1 MASKADIGDAMPRK
15 RLNQKWRLSDTGDQD
30 DVIVLITGSNTG
42 IGFEMAMEFA
52 GKGAEVILGCR
63 SLQRA
68 EGAKERIL
76 ERHPEG
82 RVHLLELDLAD
93 LKSVERA
100 AAEVMASF
108 PHLDLLIN
116 NAGVMIPPR
125 GTTADGFE
133 LQVGTNH
140 LGHFALTAHLL
151 PHLEKASKPR
161 VVTVSSIAHTMGR
174 LDLANMHG
182 EGKRYDK
189 WGQYGRSKLAN
200 LMFALELNRR
210 LNANGSH
217 VVSLASHPGYAN
229 TSLQRHSLMWR
240 IFNTVA
246 LSPERGA
253 AATVF
258 AATEAEALDHPYWGP
273 VGPLEAWG
281 WTGRANVS
289 KRAQRLDDA
298 AALWAWSEKVT
309 GVSFPL

>member
-1 MASKADIGDAMPRK
+1 
-15 RLNQKWRLSDTGDQD
+15 
-30 DVIVLITGSNTG
+30 
-42 IGFEMAMEFA
+42 
-52 GKGAEVILGCR
+52 
-63 SLQRA
+63 
-68 EGAKERIL
+68 
-76 ERHPEG
+76 
-82 RVHLLELDLAD
+82 
-93 LKSVERA
+93 
-100 AAEVMASF
+100 MASF

-151 PHLEKASKPR
+151 PHLEKAPKPR

>member
-1 MASKADIGDAMPRK
+1 MSALINGDAMPRK
-15 RLNQKWRLSDTGDQD
+15 RLKQKWRLSDTAPQD
-30 DVIVLITGSNTG
+30 GVIVLITGSNSG
-42 IGFEMAMEFA
+42 IGFEMAMELA
-52 GKGAEVILGCR
+52 GKGAEVILACR
-63 SLQRA
+63 SIERA
-68 EGAKERIL
+68 EGAQKRIL
-76 ERHPEG
+76 GRHQDG
-82 RVHLLELDLAD
+82 MVHLLELDLAD

-100 AAEVMASF
+100 ATEVMATF
-108 PHLDLLIN
+108 PRLDVLIN

-125 GTTADGFE
+125 STTNDGFE

-151 PHLEKASKPR
+151 PHLEKAEKPR
-161 VVTVSSIAHTMGR
+161 IVTVSSIAHTMGR
-174 LDLANMHG
+174 LDLSNMHG

-210 LNANGSH
+210 LKASGSH

-240 IFNTVA
+240 MLNTVA

-258 AATEAEALDHPYWGP
+258 AATESEALGHPYWGP

-281 WTGRANVS
+281 WTGRANIS
-289 KRAQRLDDA
+289 KRAQAIDDA
-298 AALWAWSEKVT
+298 TALWTWSETAT
-309 GVSFPL
+309 GVPFTV

>member
-1 MASKADIGDAMPRK
+1 MPRK
-15 RLNQKWRLSDTGDQD
+15 RLKQKWRLSDTSAQEGT
-30 DVIVLITGSNTG
+30 VVLITGSNCG
-42 IGFEMAMEFA
+42 IGFEMAMELS
-52 GKGAEVILGCR
+52 GKGAEVILACR
-63 SLQRA
+63 SRPRA
-68 EGAKERIL
+68 EKARERIL
-76 ERHPEG
+76 ERHPQA
-82 RVHLLELDLAD
+82 VVQIIELDLAD
-93 LKSVERA
+93 LKSVKRA
-100 AAEVMASF
+100 AAEVIATF
-108 PHLDLLIN
+108 PRLDVLIN

-125 GTTADGFE
+125 STTTDGFE

-140 LGHFALTAHLL
+140 LGHFAFTAHLL

-182 EGKRYDK
+182 KGKRYDK

-200 LMFALELNRR
+200 LMFALELDRR
-210 LNANGSH
+210 LKASGSH

-240 IFNTVA
+240 VLNTVA

-258 AATEAEALDHPYWGP
+258 AATEPEALDHPYWGP

-281 WTGRANVS
+281 WTGRARMS
-289 KRAQRLDDA
+289 RRAKHLDDA
-298 AALWAWSEKVT
+298 AALWAWSEAET

>member
-1 MASKADIGDAMPRK
+1 MPRK
-15 RLNQKWRLSDTGDQD
+15 RLNQKWRLSDTGNQEG
-30 DVIVLITGSNTG
+30 VIVLITGSNAG

-52 GKGAEVILGCR
+52 GKGAEVVLGCR

-76 ERHPEG
+76 GRHPKG

-93 LKSVERA
+93 LKSVERG
-100 AAEVMASF
+100 AAEVMANF
-108 PHLDLLIN
+108 PRLDLLIN

-125 GTTADGFE
+125 STTADGFE

-174 LDLANMHG
+174 LDFANMHG

-309 GVSFPL
+309 GVSFPLWKRT